1 MSELNDQ
8 LARLE
13 RIAAEQLHDIDGR
26 DPVQALRTLPEVIEG
41 AADIWSALPE
51 THQATENSAM
61 ERIGQISR
69 TIGQVLQ
76 AHSEDPPHRHWDDGL
91 LPVAEAL
98 TATGH
103 LAPRCSD
110 PTDAQY
116 QLVQIV
122 HLSAHTARL
131 RVAHELTGVPAR
143 GQDRAL
149 LQRGLAD
156 ATAIDEL
163 AGSHLRR
170 QQSKRHQKTTG
181 VEGAHGVDLGLA
193 LARWD
198 IAIGRAIASADDPST
213 LIHVA
218 TGQSMTYQALGP
230 VLRAVAPADSHVELL
245 TDRIAD
251 TGRAWADLST
261 FWQDLQTPRASPTGG
276 DHHVVET
283 HRALHVTFRELLV
296 GPDGHLR
303 PGEETAALLDKSDT
317 LENVHQFLAS
327 TAAHARTVDQI
338 TGNLGRLTVGARAA
352 QGAVMRHLAE
362 EGDPNQFLP
371 ADGSAVI
378 APRDLMLNRAIPLPP
393 ALHGA
398 ARQHSSEVVRTSV
411 AAFHASGLVPSPSR
425 AQPYKP
431 APARRPE
438 HVAWLSHSR
447 PNHGISPSC

>member
-41 AADIWSALPE
+41 AADISSALPE
-51 THQATENSAM
+51 TQQATENSAM

-76 AHSEDPPHRHWDDGL
+76 SHSEDPPHRHWDDGL

-98 TATGH
+98 TATEH

-131 RVAHELTGVPAR
+131 RVAHELAGVQGR

-149 LQRGLAD
+149 LQRGLAE

-181 VEGAHGVDLGLA
+181 VKGAYGVDLGLA

-198 IAIGRAIASADDPST
+198 IAIGRAIANADDPST

-230 VLRAVAPADSHVELL
+230 VLRAVAPADPHVELL

-261 FWQDLQTPRASPTGG
+261 FWQDLQTPRASPTSR
-276 DHHVVET
+276 DHHLIDA
-283 HRALHVTFRELLV
+283 HRALHATLRELLISA
-296 GPDGHLR
+296 DGHVR
-303 PGEETAALLDKSDT
+303 PVEETVALLDVPDT

-327 TAAHARTVDQI
+327 TTAHARTVDHI
-338 TGNLGRLTVGARAA
+338 TGTFGKMSVGARAA
-352 QGAVMRHLAE
+352 QGAVMRHLAQE
-362 EGDPNQFLP
+362 EDPNQFLP
-371 ADGSAVI
+371 ADDSAI
-378 APRDLMLNRAIPLPP
+378 IDPRDLMLNRAIPLPP
-393 ALHGA
+393 ALHGT
-398 ARQHSSEVVRTSV
+398 ARQHSSEVVRTSA

-425 AQPYKP
+425 AQPYTP
-431 APARRPE
+431 AFARRSE

-447 PNHGISPSC
+447 PNHGISTSR

>member
-13 RIAAEQLHDIDGR
+13 RIAAEQLHDIGGR

-41 AADIWSALPE
+41 AADIWSALPDA
-51 THQATENSAM
+51 QPATDDSAM

-98 TATGH
+98 TATEH

-110 PTDAQY
+110 PADAQY
-116 QLVQIV
+116 QLMQIV

-131 RVAHELTGVPAR
+131 RVAHELTSVPAR

-149 LQRGLAD
+149 LRRGLAE

-163 AGSHLRR
+163 AGSHVR
-170 QQSKRHQKTTG
+170 QQQSYRHQLSANA
-181 VEGAHGVDLGLA
+181 ENSHDVDLGLA

-198 IAIGRAIASADDPST
+198 IAIGRAIANADDPST

-245 TDRIAD
+245 NDRIAD
-251 TGRAWADLST
+251 AGRAWADLST
-261 FWQDLQTPRASPTGG
+261 FWQDVQTPRASPTGR
-276 DHHVVET
+276 DHHLVDA
-283 HRALHVTFRELLV
+283 HRALHVTLRELLISA
-296 GPDGHLR
+296 DGHVR
-303 PGEETAALLDKSDT
+303 PGEETVALLDVPDT

-338 TGNLGRLTVGARAA
+338 TGTFGQMTVGARAA
-352 QGAVMRHLAE
+352 QGAVMRHPAHE
-362 EGDPNQFLP
+362 EDPNQFLP

-393 ALHGA
+393 ALHGT
-398 ARQHSSEVVRTSV
+398 ARQHSSEVVRTSA

-425 AQPYKP
+425 AQPYTP
-431 APARRPE
+431 APARRSE

-447 PNHGISPSC
+447 PNHGISPSR